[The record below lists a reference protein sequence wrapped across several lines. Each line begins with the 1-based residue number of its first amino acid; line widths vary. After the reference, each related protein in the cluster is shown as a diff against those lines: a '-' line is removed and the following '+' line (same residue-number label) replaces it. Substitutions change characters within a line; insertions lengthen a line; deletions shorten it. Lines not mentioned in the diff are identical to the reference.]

1 MARLLLLI
9 LIHDIILANGQT
21 LIKRGM
27 QTLEEINLMSLRG
40 IWQFIKFCTTNL
52 KIWSGLGLNTT
63 SLLIWFVILSFA
75 DLSQAYPLD
84 SLQYI
89 IIAVFSK
96 VFLKEKVSLLRWL
109 GIAVIVIGVII
120 VGIK

>member
-1 MARLLLLI
+1 MLKLLLLI

-27 QTLEEINLMSLRG
+27 QTLQEINLMSLRG
-40 IWQFIKFCTTNL
+40 IWQFIQFCTTNL
-52 KIWSGLGLNTT
+52 KIWSGLALNTT

-89 IIAVFSK
+89 IIAVFSI
-96 VFLKEKVSLLRWL
+96 VFLKEKVSLQRWL

>member
-1 MARLLLLI
+1 MAKLLILI
-9 LIHDIILANGQT
+9 LIHDIIMANGQT

-27 QTLEEINLMSLRG
+27 QTLGEINLMSLRG
-40 IWQFIKFCTTNL
+40 IWQFIKFCATNL

-63 SLLIWFVILSFA
+63 SLLIWLVILSFA

-89 IIAVFSK
+89 IITVFSI
-96 VFLKEKVSLLRWL
+96 VFLKERVSPLRWL
-109 GIAVIVIGVII
+109 GTAVIVMGVII
-120 VGIK
+120 VGLK

>member
-1 MARLLLLI
+1 MAKLLLLI

-27 QTLEEINLMSLRG
+27 HTLEEINLTSLRG
-40 IWQFIKFCTTNL
+40 IWQLIKFCTTNL
-52 KIWSGLGLNTT
+52 KIWSGLALNTT
-63 SLLIWFVILSFA
+63 SLLIWLVILSFA
-75 DLSQAYPLD
+75 DLSKAYPLD

-89 IIAVFSK
+89 IITVFSI
-96 VFLKEKVSLLRWL
+96 VYLKEKVSLQRWL

-120 VGIK
+120 VGVK